1 MGARIGATCKLKKY
15 TLIFLIFLTTALNL
29 SVGKAS
35 QKKPVLDDNK
45 SVSVKMEIP
54 QGKTLLAAAQG
65 SWKVFYLPETWVYRH
80 LNTVDV
86 HNAYVS
92 LAPAHKNDV
101 AHMAGQCPPPQRI
114 VLGVIGNDQKIR
126 EHTYSCLNVC
136 GVSPAGTMY
145 KDLWA
150 A

>member
-1 MGARIGATCKLKKY
+1 
-15 TLIFLIFLTTALNL
+15 
-29 SVGKAS
+29 
-35 QKKPVLDDNK
+35 
-45 SVSVKMEIP
+45 MEIP